1 MEQNDLQEWDDLKR
15 LADRQAKQREEELK
29 YPPKDYSKGKVTL
42 YHGTSTKY
50 LDDILSKGI
59 TPRHNNGIGNWS
71 GNPSHPLMVYLSDAY
86 AVYFAQ
92 QSVNA
97 YDEKKCNSKKN
108 EPVVLEVIVDTKRL
122 YPDEDFLEQ
131 YHRIAPQWKDVV
143 EETSMQER
151 TIYFKQNLLDYK
163 DDYKTSLFGLGN
175 CCHKGIIKPQ
185 NIVRYSLLDYNEILH
200 YSDPAINLQNYQILG
215 GKYRMISEK
224 TMWEKPLS
232 IESINLQE

>member
-1 MEQNDLQEWDDLKR
+1 MNMNELQEMADK
-15 LADRQAKQREEELK
+15 LALQREEEQK
-29 YPPKDYSKGKVTL
+29 YPPKDYSKSKITL

-59 TPRHNNGIGNWS
+59 TPRHNKGIGNWS

-86 AVYFAQ
+86 PVYFAQ

-97 YDEKKCNSKKN
+97 YNEKNCDSEKD

-131 YHRIAPQWKDVV
+131 YHRIAPQWKDAV
-143 EETSMQER
+143 EKTTMQER

-163 DDYKTSLFGLGN
+163 DDYQTSLFGLGN
-175 CCHKGIIKPQ
+175 CCHKGVIKPK
-185 NIVRYSLLDYNEILH
+185 NIVRYSILDYNEILN
-200 YSDPAINLQNYQILG
+200 YSDPSINLQNYQLLG
-215 GKYRMISEK
+215 GRYRMISEK

>member
-1 MEQNDLQEWDDLKR
+1 MNMNELQE
-15 LADRQAKQREEELK
+15 LADRQALQREEELK

-50 LDDILSKGI
+50 LDDILLKGI
-59 TPRHNNGIGNWS
+59 TPRHNKGIGNWS

-86 AVYFAQ
+86 PVYFAQ

-97 YDEKKCNSKKN
+97 YNEKNCDSEKD

-131 YHRIAPQWKDVV
+131 YHRIAPQWKDAV
-143 EETSMQER
+143 EKTTMQER

-163 DDYKTSLFGLGN
+163 DDYQTSLFGLGN
-175 CCHKGIIKPQ
+175 CCHKGVIKPK
-185 NIVRYSLLDYNEILH
+185 NIVRYSILDYNEILN
-200 YSDPAINLQNYQILG
+200 YSDPSINLQNYQLLG
-215 GKYRMISEK
+215 GRYRMISDK

>member
-1 MEQNDLQEWDDLKR
+1 MNMNELQEMADK
-15 LADRQAKQREEELK
+15 LALQREEEQK
-29 YPPKDYSKGKVTL
+29 YPPKDYSKSKITL

-50 LDDILSKGI
+50 LNDILSKGI
-59 TPRHNNGIGNWS
+59 TPRHKKESNWS

-86 AVYFAQ
+86 PVYFAQ

-97 YDEKKCNSKKN
+97 YNEKNCDSEKD

-131 YHRIAPQWKDVV
+131 YHRIAPQWKDAV
-143 EETSMQER
+143 EKTTMQER

-163 DDYKTSLFGLGN
+163 DDYQTSLFGLGN
-175 CCHKGIIKPQ
+175 CCHKGVIKPK
-185 NIVRYSLLDYNEILH
+185 NIVRYSILDYNEILN
-200 YSDPAINLQNYQILG
+200 YSDPAINLQNYQLLG
-215 GKYRMISEK
+215 GRYRMISDK

>member
-1 MEQNDLQEWDDLKR
+1 MNMNELQE
-15 LADRQAKQREEELK
+15 LADRQALQREEELK

-50 LDDILSKGI
+50 LDDILLKGI
-59 TPRHNNGIGNWS
+59 TPRHNKGIGNWS

-86 AVYFAQ
+86 PVYFAQ

-97 YDEKKCNSKKN
+97 YNEKNCDSEKD

-131 YHRIAPQWKDVV
+131 YHRIAPQWKDAV
-143 EETSMQER
+143 EKTTMQER

-163 DDYKTSLFGLGN
+163 DDYQTSLFGLGN
-175 CCHKGIIKPQ
+175 CCHKGVIKPK
-185 NIVRYSLLDYNEILH
+185 NIVRYSILDYNEILN
-200 YSDPAINLQNYQILG
+200 YSDPSINLQNYQLLG
-215 GKYRMISEK
+215 GRYRMISEK

>member
-1 MEQNDLQEWDDLKR
+1 MNMNELQE
-15 LADRQAKQREEELK
+15 LADRQALQREEELK

-59 TPRHNNGIGNWS
+59 TPRHNKGIGNWS

-86 AVYFAQ
+86 PVYFAQ

-97 YDEKKCNSKKN
+97 YNEKNCDSEKD

-131 YHRIAPQWKDVV
+131 YHRIAPQWKDAV
-143 EETSMQER
+143 EKTTMQER

-163 DDYKTSLFGLGN
+163 DDYQTSLFGLGN
-175 CCHKGIIKPQ
+175 CCHKGVIKPK
-185 NIVRYSLLDYNEILH
+185 NIVRYSILDFDEILN
-200 YSDPAINLQNYQILG
+200 YSDPAINLQNYQLLG
-215 GKYRMISEK
+215 GRYRMISEK

>member
-1 MEQNDLQEWDDLKR
+1 MNMNELQE
-15 LADRQAKQREEELK
+15 LADRQALQREEELK

-59 TPRHNNGIGNWS
+59 TPRHNKGIGNWS

-86 AVYFAQ
+86 PVYFAQ

-97 YDEKKCNSKKN
+97 YNEKNCDSEKD
-108 EPVVLEVIVDTKRL
+108 EPVVLEVIVDTERL

-131 YHRIAPQWKDVV
+131 YHRIAPQWKDAV
-143 EETSMQER
+143 EKTTMQER

-163 DDYKTSLFGLGN
+163 DDYQTSLFGLGN
-175 CCHKGIIKPQ
+175 CCHKGVIKPK
-185 NIVRYSLLDYNEILH
+185 NIVRYSILDYNEILN
-200 YSDPAINLQNYQILG
+200 YSDPSINLQNYQLLG
-215 GKYRMISEK
+215 GRYRMISDK

>member
-1 MEQNDLQEWDDLKR
+1 MNMNELQE
-15 LADRQAKQREEELK
+15 LADRQALQREEELK

-59 TPRHNNGIGNWS
+59 TPRHNKGIGNWS

-86 AVYFAQ
+86 PVYFAQ

-97 YDEKKCNSKKN
+97 YNEKNCDSEKD

-131 YHRIAPQWKDVV
+131 YHRIAPQWKDAV
-143 EETSMQER
+143 EKTTMQER
-151 TIYFKQNLLDYK
+151 TIYFKQNLLDY
-163 DDYKTSLFGLGN
+163 
-175 CCHKGIIKPQ
+175 
-185 NIVRYSLLDYNEILH
+185 
-200 YSDPAINLQNYQILG
+200 SDLATVVI
-215 GKYRMISEK
+215 RV
-224 TMWEKPLS
+224 
-232 IESINLQE
+232 

>member
-1 MEQNDLQEWDDLKR
+1 MEQNELVEM
-15 LADRQAKQREEELK
+15 ADKYAKQREEELK

-42 YHGTSTKY
+42 YHGTSTQY

-59 TPRHNNGIGNWS
+59 TPRHNKGIGNWS
-71 GNPSHPLMVYLSDAY
+71 GNPSHPLMVYLSNAY

-97 YDEKKCNSKKN
+97 YSEKKCDSVKD

-131 YHRIAPQWKDVV
+131 YHRIAPEWKDVV
-143 EETSMQER
+143 EKTNMQER

-163 DDYKTSLFGLGN
+163 EDYETSLYGLGN
-175 CCHKGIIKPQ
+175 CCHKGLIKPK
-185 NIVRYSLLDYNEILH
+185 NIVRYSILDHNQILN
-200 YSDPAINLQNYQILG
+200 YSDPTITLQNYQILG
-215 GKYRMISEK
+215 GRYRMISEK

-232 IESINLQE
+232 KESINLQE

>member
-1 MEQNDLQEWDDLKR
+1 MNMNELQE
-15 LADRQAKQREEELK
+15 LADRQALQREEELK

-59 TPRHNNGIGNWS
+59 TPRHNKGIGNWS

-86 AVYFAQ
+86 PVYFAQ

-97 YDEKKCNSKKN
+97 YNEKNCDSEKD

-131 YHRIAPQWKDVV
+131 YHRIAPQWKDAV
-143 EETSMQER
+143 EKTTMQER

-163 DDYKTSLFGLGN
+163 DDYQTSLFGLGN
-175 CCHKGIIKPQ
+175 CCHKGVIKPK
-185 NIVRYSLLDYNEILH
+185 NIVRYSILDYDEILN
-200 YSDPAINLQNYQILG
+200 YSDPAINLQNYQLLG
-215 GKYRMISEK
+215 GRYRMISEK